1 MRRPKSSAG
10 TSSWFLDALIASDIE
25 RLTPHDPRHTAAS
38 LAVSSGANAKAVERM
53 LGHSLP
59 R

>member
-1 MRRPKSSAG
+1 M
-10 TSSWFLDALIASDIE
+10 ASDIE